1 MWPVLKYTL
10 ASQVKKLLLNKRL
23 LQTVDHQRIHFKL
36 LTILKLEKGENI

>member
-1 MWPVLKYTL
+1 MFKIYDKYMSSL
-10 ASQVKKLLLNKRL
+10 KLLLNKRL